1 MRSRQPVFVAL
12 ITAALV
18 APATAGA
25 IEYFEEGLTFTDLG
39 GYGSQQLIVRDAGWF
54 DGVAFPSGPV
64 TIAGPS
70 IEVECEPT
78 VPEGY
83 AGPYLPSVHH
93 VLAPEDARALAKL
106 YWAAAD
112 AAEAP

>member
-1 MRSRQPVFVAL
+1 MHRHHPVFVAL
-12 ITAALV
+12 FTAALV

-39 GYGSQQLIVRDAGWF
+39 GYGSQQLIVRDPGWF
-54 DGVAFPSGPV
+54 DGVDFPSGPV

-78 VPEGY
+78 VPVGY

-93 VLAPEDARALAKL
+93 VLAPDDARALAKL